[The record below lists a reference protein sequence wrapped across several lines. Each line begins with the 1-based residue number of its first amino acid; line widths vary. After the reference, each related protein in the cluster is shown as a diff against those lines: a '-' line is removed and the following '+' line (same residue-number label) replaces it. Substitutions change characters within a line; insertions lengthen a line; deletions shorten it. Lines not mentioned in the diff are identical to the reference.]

1 MNWNFDESFAEHNS
15 RLLALTARKVGDLQ
29 TAADIVATVWAK
41 AWERRASY
49 DPTRGTV
56 GAWLNCIR
64 RSAIV
69 DHYRATCETLPLVVE
84 PAAPAER
91 DRSDLARALDR
102 LPEPWA
108 DAVKAVYLEDRS
120 FPSAAVAL
128 GVSVGTAYKRT
139 MLGLQR
145 LRRILAA

>member
-1 MNWNFDESFAEHNS
+1 MNWNFDEAFSAHNS

-56 GAWLNCIR
+56 GAWLNSIR
-64 RSAIV
+64 RSAIA
-69 DHYRATCETLPLVVE
+69 DHYRAKRETLPLVAE
-84 PAAPAER
+84 PAAPAEF
-91 DRSDLARALDR
+91 DRPDLARALES

-108 DAVKAVYLEDRS
+108 DAVRAVYLEDRS
-120 FPSAAVAL
+120 FPAAAEAL
-128 GVSVGTAYKRT
+128 GVSVSTAHKRT
-139 MLGLQR
+139 LLGLHR